1 MDPEKPQLEEGG
13 ALYQAGREAVVGPE
27 PRNEDLVA
35 FDQSF
40 QETLN
45 NLKAKVG
52 EKKALEEMQQF
63 LINSSKEVDGKLSQ
77 LLEQEK
83 I

>member
-1 MDPEKPQLEEGG
+1 MEEEKQPIEGG
-13 ALYQAGREAVVGPE
+13 ELYQAGREAVVGPE
-27 PRNEDLVA
+27 GKEEDLVA

-40 QETLN
+40 QETL
-45 NLKAKVG
+45 AKLQAKHG
-52 EKKALEEMQQF
+52 EEKALEEMQQF
-63 LINSSKEVDGKLSQ
+63 LIDSAKEIDGKLAK

>member
-1 MDPEKPQLEEGG
+1 MEEEKQPEEGG
-13 ALYQAGREAVVGPE
+13 ALYKAGREAVVGPE
-27 PRNEDLVA
+27 GNEEDLVA
-35 FDQSF
+35 FDQAY
-40 QETLN
+40 QETLAA
-45 NLKAKVG
+45 LEAKHG

-63 LINSSKEVDGKLSQ
+63 LINSTKEIDGKLVE